1 MMRKL
6 LFVESNTTGS
16 GMRALVTAAELGFEP
31 VLLTSRPS
39 RYRGLDQT
47 GATVA
52 DCQTNDFD
60 ALLAASRAL
69 GTGSAIAGATTT
81 SEFYLF
87 QAARLAEALGL
98 PGNPPEAV
106 SVCRDKGR
114 TRRLLAAAG
123 VGQPDFEL
131 VQALGQLPA
140 ALERIGLPAVVKPV
154 DESGSLNVRLCHDE
168 AEATELTMRVLAVQ
182 TNTRDQPAAGR
193 VLVEEYV
200 QAPEYSVEMFSV
212 NGVAHALGVTEKT
225 MAPPPFFV
233 EAGHVFPAPLAT
245 DVRRLLLAEVAAA
258 LSATGI
264 RNGPTHT
271 EVRLHPERGPVV
283 IEINARMAGGMIPE
297 LMRLATGADVLRAQI
312 VAASGAKP
320 ALPDRASAVAG
331 IRFLLTESEGVLDA
345 VSGVRDA
352 AALEGISEVTV
363 TAQKGT
369 RVRRP
374 QSSYDRLGYV
384 IGTGATPEEVRQ
396 RLAAAVTAIGFDIV
410 V

>member
-39 RYRGLDQT
+39 RYRGLEDT
-47 GATVA
+47 GARVA
-52 DCQTNDFD
+52 GCQTNDFD
-60 ALLAASRAL
+60 ALLAATRAL
-69 GTGSAIAGATTT
+69 ATGSAIAGVTTT

-87 QAARLAEALGL
+87 EAARLAEALGL

-114 TRRLLAAAG
+114 TRRVLAAAG

-131 VQALGQLPA
+131 VQRLDQLPA
-140 ALERIGLPAVVKPV
+140 ALDRIGLPAVVKPV
-154 DESGSLNVRLCHDE
+154 DESGSLNVLLCHDE
-168 AEATELTMRVLAVQ
+168 AEAEELARRILAVR

-193 VLVEEYV
+193 LLVEEYV

-233 EAGHVFPAPLAT
+233 EAGHVFPAPLAPET
-245 DVRRLLLAEVAAA
+245 HRLLLSEVGAALAAA
-258 LSATGI
+258 GI

-271 EVRLHPERGPVV
+271 EVRLHPERGPLV

-297 LMRLATGADVLRAQI
+297 LVRLATGADVLQAQI

-320 ALPDRASAVAG
+320 VLPDRASVVAG
-331 IRFLLTESEGVLDA
+331 IRFLLAERDGVLDA
-345 VSGVRDA
+345 VSGLRDA
-352 AALEGISEVTV
+352 AALEGISEVTLSV
-363 TAQKGT
+363 DKGT

-374 QSSYDRLGYV
+374 QASYDRLGYV
-384 IGTGATPEEVRQ
+384 IGTGGTPAEVRR
-396 RLAAAVTAIGFDIV
+396 RLAAAVAAIGFDIV
-410 V
+410 A